1 MSDAIFIAGYYRSG
15 TSALAGALQRLGVT
29 LHNDA
34 EPNEHNPRGFYEI
47 PELIEFDVALFNQ
60 LGVEWTDLRGLP
72 ERWWD
77 RADMAGPLAK
87 LDEILR
93 RRFATEPLWAL
104 KHPHLCRL
112 FPIYERAAVQAGHR
126 MHAIHITRDP
136 WTVASSQ
143 YRKNNLSRAHAVL
156 LWVDYLISAER
167 HARHLTRCW
176 LTYHDL
182 LSNPAVQ
189 FRKIEQ
195 DLNIALCKRLPAG
208 LLEAGASLTG
218 KLNRAQPTADKD
230 LFTPLRNLA
239 VDIWEAVQ
247 SHDDSIATWNRFSKA
262 RAEVVGFVNEI
273 SESGARALPGFGHHF
288 IQQGAVKQN
297 NVLLRPPERLD
308 DGARRRLLAL
318 RDARPKLP
326 GVTVL
331 IAAPPN
337 RAHAITETLQ
347 SLQAQWHLPDV
358 IKIISVDPAEIMGE
372 VTVRAA
378 SAAGAIT
385 EILCAELNVAATD
398 YAALINAGDTLA
410 PDACLRF
417 ALEAATSHA
426 DMIYCDEVV
435 PRDNG
440 TWVRYKPGWDATRL
454 RQAAYIGDWVWYS
467 TCALTKI
474 GGFNPAFSGVE
485 EYDVQL
491 RLAEVAAH
499 VVRLPETL
507 FTRATHSRRDNI
519 PSTVFG
525 ARAIEAISQHLQRM
539 NMPALVQPRRHFGL
553 FHHEREAPDPGTSII
568 ILCDGAD
575 VAMLD
580 RWLTELLSDGVL
592 TGPVV
597 LTGTVMPP
605 QTVQYLAEVVAR
617 EAVLEG
623 KVLAV
628 APMPGVNS
636 AAALRKAIELCST
649 EFVAIIEARA
659 TAATPDWRA
668 SLRARLADPSAAMVG
683 ARALV
688 ALARDTGRFSVQ
700 GPIILGADTR
710 LGAGHLADDPG
721 PGGWLAVDQEAS
733 GVSPPCVM
741 ARRAILAACQFNN
754 LAGDALWID
763 ICAQIRISG
772 QRIIWTPDVGFI
784 LQGNSIRPDYEGN
797 FRDGS
802 PAARDLPWADA
813 YHHPA
818 LSLRGDLLAAEQRLG
833 LVRAAPADQK
843 SLLLSGP
850 AESGMA
856 LLNAARAMRASGAV
870 EANWVGDH
878 LLAGEIGRRAPSPWV
893 RINPQAEAPAHSLPY
908 CAVYTAAPVAA
919 AKPAITAAQTLYAT
933 SPALVAKLR
942 KLTPPGRAIELWRPA
957 LSGPVW
963 EALPSINGLN
973 TLPRV
978 LWIDEGIAP
987 TWWPDFI
994 NQTQNTLSWIVV
1006 ERGGQTYAGAVT
1018 TLVPPPDEQSWAREL
1033 GNLAPHIYV
1042 RPADSDADADHYHT
1056 IMAAAAGCLLL
1067 VDERFDTPDSL
1078 NAVKLSNRI
1087 AAWQRAVQK
1096 AASQLDETLEQGTQT
1111 RQAALALP
1119 TIEAEPP
1126 AWLTAFDAKAMIRAA
1141 E

>member
-15 TSALAGALQRLGVT
+15 TSALAGALQRLGIT

-60 LGVEWTDLRGLP
+60 LGADWTDIRGLP

-77 RADMAGPLAK
+77 RADMAGQLAK

-93 RRFATEPLWAL
+93 RRFAAEPLWAL

-126 MHAIHITRDP
+126 LHAIHITRDP

-143 YRKNNLSRAHAVL
+143 NRKNNLSRAHAVL
-156 LWVDYLISAER
+156 LWIDYLISAER
-167 HARHLTRCW
+167 HARHLPRCW

-182 LSNPAVQ
+182 LSDPAAQ

-195 DLNIALCKRLPAG
+195 DLGLSLCGRLPAG
-208 LLEAGASLTG
+208 VREASASLTG
-218 KLNRAQPTADKD
+218 KLNRAQPAPDKN
-230 LFTPLRNLA
+230 LFAPLRHLA
-239 VDIWEAVQ
+239 ASVWEAVQ
-247 SHDDSIATWNRFSKA
+247 SRDDSTATWESFDAA
-262 RAEVVGFVNEI
+262 RAEIIGFVTEI
-273 SESGARALPGFGHHF
+273 SESGARALPGLGNHF
-288 IQQGAVKQN
+288 ALQNTVPKN
-297 NVLLRPPERLD
+297 NVQLRPPERLD
-308 DGARRRLLAL
+308 EGARRRLLAL
-318 RDARPKLP
+318 RDAAPALP
-326 GVTVL
+326 RVTVL
-331 IAAPPN
+331 VAAPPN
-337 RAHAITETLQ
+337 RAHAIAETLE
-347 SLQAQWHLPDV
+347 SLRAQWHLPDA
-358 IKIISVDPAEIMGE
+358 IKIVSVDPAEIAGE
-372 VTVRAA
+372 TTIRAA

-385 EILCAELNVAATD
+385 ELLCAELNNATTD

-417 ALEAATSHA
+417 ALEAAASQA

-435 PRDNG
+435 PRDNSA
-440 TWVRYKPGWDATRL
+440 WVRYKPGWDITRL
-454 RQAAYIGDWVWYS
+454 RQAAYIGDWVWYR
-467 TCALTKI
+467 TGTLNKI
-474 GGFNPAFSGVE
+474 GGFNPAFAGVE

-491 RLAEVAAH
+491 RLAEMAAH

-519 PSTVFG
+519 PSTIFG
-525 ARAIEAISQHLQRM
+525 ARAIDAISQHLQRM
-539 NMPALVQPRRHFGL
+539 SIPALVQPRRHFGL
-553 FHHEREAPDPGTSII
+553 FQHTRETPDPGTSII
-568 ILCDGAD
+568 MLCDDAD

-580 RWLTELLSDGVL
+580 RWLTELLSSGVL
-592 TGPVV
+592 TGPVI

-605 QTVQYLAEVVAR
+605 QTVQYLAEVAAR
-617 EAVLEG
+617 TAALEG

-628 APMPGVNS
+628 PPVPGLS
-636 AAALRKAIELCST
+636 GAEALRKAMGLCST
-649 EFVAIIEARA
+649 ELVAIIEARA
-659 TAATPDWRA
+659 SAVMPDWQA
-668 SLRARLADPSAAMVG
+668 GLRARLADPGAAMVG
-683 ARALV
+683 ARTLV
-688 ALARDTGRFSVQ
+688 PLNKDTGRFSVQ

-733 GVSPPCVM
+733 AVSPPSMM
-741 ARRAILAACQFNN
+741 ARRASLAACQYNN
-754 LAGDALWID
+754 LTGDALWID
-763 ICAQIRISG
+763 LCTQIRNTG
-772 QRIIWTPDVGFI
+772 QRIIWTPDISFI
-784 LQGNSIRPDYEGN
+784 LQGNSIRLDYEGN

-802 PAARDLPWADA
+802 PAARDLPWEDS

-818 LSLRGDLLAAEQRLG
+818 LSLRGDLLASEQRLG

-850 AESGMA
+850 ADSGMA
-856 LLNAARAMRASGAV
+856 LLNAARAMRASGAI

-893 RINPQAEAPAHSLPY
+893 RINPQAEAPAHSVPY
-908 CAVYTAAPVAA
+908 SAVFTTAPAAA
-919 AKPAITAAQTLYAT
+919 AKPAITAAQALYAT
-933 SPALVAKLR
+933 SPNLVAKLR
-942 KLTPPGRAIELWRPA
+942 KLTAPGRTVGLWRPA
-957 LSGPVW
+957 LSKPVW
-963 EALPSINGLN
+963 ETLPSVNGLN

-978 LWIDEGIAP
+978 LWIDEGFAP
-987 TWWPDFI
+987 SWWPELI
-994 NQTQNTLSWIVV
+994 SQTQSTLSWIVV
-1006 ERGGQTYAGAVT
+1006 ESAAQIYAGAVT
-1018 TLVPPPDEQSWAREL
+1018 TLATPPDEHSWAREL
-1033 GNLAPHIYV
+1033 GSLAPHIFV
-1042 RPADSDADADHYHT
+1042 RPTDSDADADHYHS

-1067 VDERFDTPDSL
+1067 IDERFDMPDSL
-1078 NAVKLSNRI
+1078 NAIRLPNRI
-1087 AAWQRAVQK
+1087 AAWQRAIQN
-1096 AASQLDETLEQGTQT
+1096 AASQLHETLEQGARA

-1126 AWLTAFDAKAMIRAA
+1126 AWLTASVAQAVIRAA